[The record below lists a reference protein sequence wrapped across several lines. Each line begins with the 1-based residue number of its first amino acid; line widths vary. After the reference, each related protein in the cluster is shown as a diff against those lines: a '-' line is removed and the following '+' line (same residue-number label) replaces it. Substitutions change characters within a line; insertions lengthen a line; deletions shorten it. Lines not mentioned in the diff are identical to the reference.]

1 MSNDNIV
8 DVDFE
13 ENKYYT
19 LEDVARITNL
29 NEAKI
34 SFYCAKLKDFLNI
47 QSIGMYQIFSDV
59 DIDNLNKIKKLEV
72 EENMTI
78 REISEYLKNNKQE
91 VLLKK
96 DNEKIDMSALQIF
109 AHILEVQNEKID
121 RVIKS
126 NQELIETIK
135 NNTSSN
141 QLLLDNSTAMKKDI
155 SKNIE
160 EQINSINLNLDSK
173 MESFVNNIKEELKSA
188 YVTKE
193 EIEQFG
199 RKKSWFSK
207 IFK

>member
-109 AHILEVQNEKID
+109 AHILEVQNDKID
-121 RVIKS
+121 KMIS
-126 NQELIETIK
+126 INQELIEIIK

-141 QLLLDNSTAMKKDI
+141 QLLLDSSRTIEKSVNKS
-155 SKNIE
+155 IE

-207 IFK
+207 LFK

>member
-207 IFK
+207 LFK

>member
-126 NQELIETIK
+126 NQELIGTIK

-207 IFK
+207 LFK